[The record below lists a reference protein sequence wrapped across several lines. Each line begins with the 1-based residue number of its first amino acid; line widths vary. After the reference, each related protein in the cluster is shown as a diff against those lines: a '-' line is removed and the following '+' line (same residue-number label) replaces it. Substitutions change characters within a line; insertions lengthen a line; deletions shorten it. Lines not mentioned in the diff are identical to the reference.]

1 MRLGPFLPNVP
12 ELCFPCGSHISLNPT
27 HFMDVDALNVRAI
40 LMSSDVSEEERIRA
54 LAQIL
59 ESIDSGFAFPQL
71 VTDSLIAVLAFPL
84 PSYRLVWY
92 R

>member
-1 MRLGPFLPNVP
+1 
-12 ELCFPCGSHISLNPT
+12 
-27 HFMDVDALNVRAI
+27 MDVDALNVRAI

-71 VTDSLIAVLAFPL
+71 VTDSLIAVFTFLL
-84 PSYRLVWY
+84 RTYRLVWY
-92 R
+92 RQKAGITLCEDAVVRDSWSHRIGRRCESF